1 MSFWIS
7 RIVHWNSFYDE
18 IEFNIPENEEKQ
30 FEHFKL
36 VKYLIALVHL
46 LSCSLSIS
54 LSLSLI
60 LALRIPQ
67 FCKFKIISTFFS
79 IYKNLWKQDFSYC

>member
-46 LSCSLSIS
+46 LSCSLSLS
-54 LSLSLI
+54 LSLSLSFW
-60 LALRIPQ
+60 LFEFPSFA
-67 FCKFKIISTFFS
+67 
-79 IYKNLWKQDFSYC
+79 NLK

>member
-46 LSCSLSIS
+46 LSCSLS

>member
-46 LSCSLSIS
+46 LSCSLSLS